1 MGMFVFTMAA
11 DNTWPGMHCMA
22 HITSVRIPQCT
33 CTSFCSVLCM
43 QYVVQCRLAFECAE
57 ELKPQK
63 SGARENVLHERV

>member
-22 HITSVRIPQCT
+22 HITCPYAPMHMYVSASAARAMQC
-33 CTSFCSVLCM
+33 
-43 QYVVQCRLAFECAE
+43 VVQCRLAFECAE